1 MLYCRN
7 LALVSSEFYASLGL
21 CRFPVFFLNGVRLH
35 RLEYV
40 TADLLGNALGHTDS
54 DSVDA

>member
-1 MLYCRN
+1 MLRRRN

-21 CRFPVFFLNGVRLH
+21 CRFPVVFLNGVRLY

-40 TADLLGNALGHTDS
+40 TDDLLGNALGHTDS
-54 DSVDA
+54 DSAA